1 MEFNTVTHTVL
12 AITNS
17 LIFHDVH
24 IVKDSHFSSNNSYTL
39 GLYFTNIYIIHYENC
54 YTIDSKNK
62 YRNDIF

>member
-17 LIFHDVH
+17 LIFNDVH

-39 GLYFTNIYIIHYENC
+39 GLYFTNIYIIHYEKLLHN
-54 YTIDSKNK
+54 
-62 YRNDIF
+62 